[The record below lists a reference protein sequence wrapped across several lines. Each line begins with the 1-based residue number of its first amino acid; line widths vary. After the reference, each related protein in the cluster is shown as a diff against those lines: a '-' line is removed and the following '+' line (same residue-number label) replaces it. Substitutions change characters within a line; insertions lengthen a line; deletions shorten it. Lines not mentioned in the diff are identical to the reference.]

1 MSHMPVTSPPND
13 PDLGLRE
20 RSRREKYERIRQ
32 ATETL
37 LQTRPF
43 DEVTTR
49 DVARMAQVGEATLF
63 RYVATKDELLLLV
76 VDHKMEQVVSAIEED
91 ASLRTFEAD
100 ETGRD
105 HIDRVYEIYRR
116 RGEFYL
122 ADPQN
127 VANYLWIALKPGSEL
142 GAHNVAQGD
151 RIIALISEIV
161 DHGQQ
166 TGVLFTSAS
175 PQVVAENCNGLY
187 VHEMLR
193 SPTRGF
199 GPDTFTDRLLRRL
212 RGQLEPLIRDGR
224 T

>member
-1 MSHMPVTSPPND
+1 MSPTPVPPPSND

-20 RSRREKYERIRQ
+20 RSRRDKYERIRQ

-43 DEVTTR
+43 ADITTR
-49 DVARMAQVGEATLF
+49 DVARLAQVGEATLF
-63 RYVATKDELLLLV
+63 RYVATKDELLLMV

-91 ASLRTFEAD
+91 SSLREFD
-100 ETGRD
+100 DGETGRV

-122 ADPQN
+122 ANPRN
-127 VANYLWIALKPGSEL
+127 VASYLWIALKPGSEL

-151 RIIALISEIV
+151 RIIALISEIIG
-161 DHGQQ
+161 HGQR
-166 TGVLFTSAS
+166 TGVLSGSAS
-175 PQVVAENCNGLY
+175 AQVVAENCNGLY

-212 RGQLEPLIRDGR
+212 RGQLEPLIRDGDG
-224 T
+224 

>member
-1 MSHMPVTSPPND
+1 MSHTPVTPSSND
-13 PDLGLRE
+13 ADVGLRE

-43 DEVTTR
+43 ADITTR
-49 DVARMAQVGEATLF
+49 DVARLAQVGEATLF
-63 RYVATKDELLLLV
+63 RYVATKDELLLMV
-76 VDHKMEQVVSAIEED
+76 VDHKMEQVVSALED
-91 ASLRTFEAD
+91 DAALRTFDES

-105 HIDRVYEIYRR
+105 HIDRIYEVYRR

-127 VANYLWIALKPGSEL
+127 VASYLWIALKPGSEL
-142 GAHNVAQGD
+142 GAHNIAQGD
-151 RIIALISEIV
+151 RIIALIREII
-161 DHGQQ
+161 DHGQRA
-166 TGVLFTSAS
+166 GVLSESAS
-175 PQVVAENCNGLY
+175 AQVVAENCNGLY

-199 GPDTFTDRLLRRL
+199 GPDTFTGRLLRRL
-212 RGQLEPLIRDGR
+212 RGQLEPLIRESDG
-224 T
+224 